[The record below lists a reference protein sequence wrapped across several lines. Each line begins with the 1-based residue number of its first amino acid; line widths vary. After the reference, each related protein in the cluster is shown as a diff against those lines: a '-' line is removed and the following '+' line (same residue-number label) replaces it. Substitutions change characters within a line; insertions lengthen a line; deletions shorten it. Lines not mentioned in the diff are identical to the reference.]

1 MITAAKESFAQR
13 QLCVSEERKQINSSL
28 FTFHSSLIIRDQRDP

>member
-13 QLCVSEERKQINSSL
+13 QFCVSEERKQINSSL
-28 FTFHSSLIIRDQRDP
+28 FTFHSSLIIPGLRGP